1 MSNNVITVAGIT
13 IKQDQDG
20 RFCLNDFHKAAGGE
34 AKHAPSRFTGT
45 DGCAELVEELNRE
58 MGLASLVSQRGGST
72 PGTYVCKEL
81 VYAYAMWVSP
91 KFHLHVIRT
100 YDQVVQEQAAKA
112 AEALAASNAQLQGM
126 VDQVSYMTLQ
136 QYRAMSGV
144 HWPKQMNSSLGLLL
158 ASKCK
163 LEGLSVRKFNQNGWP
178 TNSYPVHLL
187 DQLADHYGLTKV
199 RGPLELVS

>member
-1 MSNNVITVAGIT
+1 M
-13 IKQDQDG
+13 
-20 RFCLNDFHKAAGGE
+20 GE
-34 AKHAPSRFTGT
+34 KKHAPNEFLRR
-45 DGCAELVEELNRE
+45 DGRAELVAELTGDSRF
-58 MGLASLVSQRGGST
+58 APIVSQRGGST

-81 VYAYAMWVSP
+81 VCAYAMWVSP

-112 AEALAASNAQLQGM
+112 AALAASNTQLQGM
-126 VDQVSYMTLQ
+126 VDQVFYMTLQ

-144 HWPKQMNSSLGLLL
+144 HWPKHMNSTLGILL

-163 LEGLSVRKFNQNGWP
+163 AEGIHVRKFNQNGWA

-187 DQLADHYGLTKV
+187 DELAAHYKMPKARSL
-199 RGPLELVS
+199 LELAS

>member
-1 MSNNVITVAGIT
+1 MNSLAIAGIT

-34 AKHAPSRFTGT
+34 PKSQPSFFMRRQETSELIGELEQSADSQIAPAIT
-45 DGCAELVEELNRE
+45 
-58 MGLASLVSQRGGST
+58 QRGGST

-100 YDQVVQEQAAKA
+100 YDQVVQVQAAKA
-112 AEALAASNAQLQGM
+112 EAALAASNMKLQGM

-144 HWPKQMNSSLGLLL
+144 HWPS
-158 ASKCK
+158 
-163 LEGLSVRKFNQNGWP
+163 RTP
-178 TNSYPVHLL
+178 
-187 DQLADHYGLTKV
+187 D
-199 RGPLELVS
+199 